1 MSTGFPRLTAVNAA
15 EWFAKV
21 AREDRTIGAFMTLL
35 APPTVIGTGVLSGLP
50 VAIKD
55 NIDLAGLP
63 TGAGLGGAAAPT
75 PAPGDAPVVALLR
88 AAGAV
93 ILGKTRMDEAALG
106 ASGVNPHWGRIE
118 NPRAPGRSA
127 GGSSGGSAAAVAAGF
142 CAAALG
148 SDTLGSVRIPA
159 AYCGVVGLK
168 PTRGRLPLTGVVPL
182 SPSLDH
188 LGILAGDVA
197 TTALIL
203 DVLSPRTALSR
214 APSGPSAIGLP
225 SALASCRIAPAVAA
239 ALAAAGARLRD
250 AGHPVAEI
258 AIADWIPDRLR
269 RAAFLII
276 EVEGAAVY
284 RESLAG
290 ASPALSPQVRRLLQ
304 YGRDCPLEK
313 QEAARR
319 DMAAVAA
326 GLDAAFERVDFL
338 LLPTVSDTAF
348 RGDTAP
354 VDQADFTALANIAG
368 LPAISVPAGCDA
380 EGAPI
385 GLQLIGR
392 PDAEDRLLALAR
404 EIEAAGRDG

>member
-1 MSTGFPRLTAVNAA
+1 MSTGFPRLTAANAA

-21 AREDRTIGAFMTLL
+21 AREDRAIGAFMTLL
-35 APPTVIGTGVLSGLP
+35 APPTAIGTGALSGLP

-55 NIDLAGLP
+55 NIDVAGVP
-63 TGAGLGGAAAPT
+63 TGAGLGGAAT
-75 PAPGDAPVVALLR
+75 PALGDAPAVALLR

-106 ASGVNPHWGRIE
+106 AGGVNPHWGRIE
-118 NPRAPGRSA
+118 NPRASGRSA

-168 PTRGRLPLTGVVPL
+168 PTRGRLSLTGVVPL
-182 SPSLDH
+182 SPSFDH
-188 LGILAGDVA
+188 IGILAGDVA
-197 TTALIL
+197 TAALVL
-203 DVLSPRTALSR
+203 KVLSPRSVPSHAAL
-214 APSGPSAIGLP
+214 GLVAIGLP

-239 ALAAAGARLRD
+239 ALAAAGARLRA
-250 AGHPVAEI
+250 AGHRVTEI
-258 AIADWIPDRLR
+258 AIADWVPDRLR
-269 RAAFLII
+269 RAAFLVI

-284 RESLAG
+284 REPLA
-290 ASPALSPQVRRLLQ
+290 AESPTLSPRLRRLLQ
-304 YGRDCPLEK
+304 YGRDCPPEK
-313 QEAARR
+313 QAAARR
-319 DMAAVAA
+319 AVAAVAA

-338 LLPTVSDTAF
+338 LLPTVPDTAF
-348 RGDTAP
+348 RGDAAP
-354 VDQADFTALANIAG
+354 ADQADFTALANIAG

-392 PDAEDRLLALAR
+392 ADAEDRLLALAR